1 MDIVQSLFFEEFES
15 TKIDTSTL
23 KNQFK
28 LPIQYNKKCKT
39 IDENVQQ
46 DLETDKVCR
55 ILYGETKYNSLV
67 DNLSKHYT
75 TETNFLEQ
83 HQQFI
88 KNFSDNQYNINSSSL
103 ISLREKWTE
112 LMEHPNV
119 KEQYFYLEWK
129 HLDHFNYHSN
139 ILLLLSLTHIGS
151 PIISLIA
158 PIVIFLLVPI
168 IFLRFMYK
176 TSLSREQFYN
186 FVFKSPMNPLSR
198 YFSLFSSEVPF
209 NEKMKTMAMLSFYLL
224 SFYQNI
230 LLCIKFYKNMFEIKS
245 YLFETK
251 QMLLHS
257 QKQMKNISEM
267 CSEYSE
273 FIPFC
278 KTIKQ
283 KQTDIELLL
292 KDPRFDIIQNDKFTP
307 LQLFNIGKM
316 MSLFYTLRNDVNI
329 QKLYIYCFELNEYI
343 YHMIHLKTH
352 FENKQM
358 AMCRYTTEKEKTQL
372 IDSYHPVFVDDTST
386 IRNNVSL
393 KKNIIITGPN
403 ASGKTTLL
411 KSTLYNIL
419 LSQQIGAGCYDEN
432 SRVFVYDK
440 FFSYLNIPDTTERDS
455 LFESEARRC
464 LTFLNEIKNSKD
476 STTDDGDNSKDNDN
490 NSITNHFLIFDEMYS
505 GTNPS
510 EASVSGLSFINYL
523 SKQNVSFMITT
534 HYYDMCNSKL
544 LNKNIVNKCMYTETN
559 TEGNLHYTYQLK
571 KGVSYVKG
579 GIEVLKRLHYPPEI
593 INSIHQIEKYNT
605 DKNEKK
611 PDVIKN
617 KKITNTTINEL
628 KFNNIKKRKRL
639 LQELPQ

>member
-1 MDIVQSLFFEEFES
+1 MNLVETLFFEEFES
-15 TKIDTSTL
+15 TKIDTSAL
-23 KNQFK
+23 KHQFK
-28 LPIQYNKKCKT
+28 LPIQYSKNCKT

-46 DLETDKVCR
+46 DLETDKVYR
-55 ILYGETKYNSLV
+55 ILYGETKYNSLI

-75 TETNFLEQ
+75 TETKFLEQ
-83 HQQFI
+83 HQKFI
-88 KNFSDNQYNINSSSL
+88 KKISDNQNDINSSSL

-129 HLDHFNYHSN
+129 HLDCFNYHST

-151 PIISLIA
+151 PIISLVA

-168 IFLRFMYK
+168 LFLRFMYK
-176 TSLSREQFYN
+176 TSLSSEQFYN

-198 YFSLFSSEVPF
+198 YFSLFSSKVPF

-257 QKQMKNISEM
+257 QKQMKNISKM
-267 CSEYSE
+267 CSEYNE

-278 KTIKQ
+278 KTINE

-292 KDPRFDIIQNDKFTP
+292 KNPRFDIIQNDKFTP
-307 LQLFNIGKM
+307 LQLLNIGKM
-316 MSLFYTLRNDVNI
+316 MSLFYTLRNEVNI
-329 QKLYIYCFELNEYI
+329 QKLYVYCFELNEYI
-343 YHMIHLKTH
+343 YHMKHLKTH
-352 FENKQM
+352 FDNKQM
-358 AMCRYTTEKEKTQL
+358 AMCRYTTEKENTQL
-372 IDSYHPVFVDDTST
+372 RDSYHPVFVDNTST
-386 IRNNVSL
+386 IKNNVSL

-419 LSQQIGAGCYDEN
+419 LSQQIGAGCYNES

-464 LTFLNEIKNSKD
+464 LTFLNEIKN
-476 STTDDGDNSKDNDN
+476 TSKDNITDDSVIN
-490 NSITNHFLIFDEMYS
+490 ENSVTNHFLIFDEMYS

-544 LNKNIVNKCMYTETN
+544 LSNNIVNQCMYTETT

-579 GIEVLKRLHYPPEI
+579 GIEVLKRLNYPTEI
-593 INSIHQIEKYNT
+593 INSIHQIEKYT
-605 DKNEKK
+605 IDKNENENET
-611 PDVIKN
+611 DNIKN
-617 KKITNTTINEL
+617 YKKNTTINEL
-628 KFNNIKKRKRL
+628 KSSVKKRKRV